1 MYFLTNVLMIPMQQA
16 LSPIQPPQK
25 YLQDST
31 RCKRLNSALIEMI
44 VTDLQPISIVE
55 DKRFLRYTSLLDQR
69 YVPPEQENYHKEVAT
84 WKIQGSQVK
93 LKGKADKDINYC
105 PYHRYLE
112 FSPRP
117 FMLSNSTHN
126 KRQLETR
133 KLSARNI

>member
-55 DKRFLRYTSLLDQR
+55 DKRFLRYPSLI
-69 YVPPEQENYHKEVAT
+69 NAT
-84 WKIQGSQVK
+84 CPRAGELSQGGCY
-93 LKGKADKDINYC
+93 LKN
-105 PYHRYLE
+105 
-112 FSPRP
+112 
-117 FMLSNSTHN
+117 
-126 KRQLETR
+126 TR
-133 KLSARNI
+133 KSSQT